1 MNHELRDEVIS
12 YIKER
17 ATTIDDIVD
26 VLIALEFSYDIRT
39 CVVTRNDVES
49 EFEESWLYDSDERE
63 RRKMTE
69 EEWQKF
75 RSEWFWRKGH
85 SEVLW
90 DGVTEAIRWDLRE
103 ASLLPT
109 ESVVE

>member
-17 ATTIDDIVD
+17 ATTIDDLVD
-26 VLIALEFSYDIRT
+26 VLIALEYSYDIRT

-49 EFEESWLYDSDERE
+49 EFEDSWLFDSEE
-63 RRKMTE
+63 RKMTE

-75 RSEWFWRKGH
+75 RSDWFWRIGH
-85 SEVLW
+85 SEVMW
-90 DGVTEAIRWDLRE
+90 DGVIEAVRWDLRE
-103 ASLLPT
+103 AGLLPPT
-109 ESVVE
+109 AVVE